1 MVASDHIDFVG
12 AESTGG
18 PYLTYEALKRRNKR
32 IDMPKTED
40 VSFRFMIRGLE
51 QSDLERSMPPA
62 AATKRASRKMWLE
75 PMHQRNLTETRETWA
90 TVLSHEGRQD
100 RFAIPT
106 EVVRCTTALQDHGTV
121 RKQKAKQIQSYR
133 GRGKGRGKGKSA
145 FHVNSSKPGGAGKR
159 PRSSL
164 APR

>member
-32 IDMPKTED
+32 IDVSKTED

-62 AATKRASRKMWLE
+62 ATEKASRKMWLE
-75 PMHQRNLTETRETWA
+75 HVHQKNLTEFRETWA
-90 TVLSHEGRQD
+90 TVLSHEARQD

-106 EVVRCTTALQDHGTV
+106 EVVRCTTALQDHSTIG
-121 RKQKAKQIQSYR
+121 KQKAKQIQSYG
-133 GRGKGRGKGKSA
+133 GRGKGRGKGKSV
-145 FHVNSSKPGGAGKR
+145 FHVNPSKPGGAGKR
-159 PRSSL
+159 PRNSV